1 MSPARTRARSAR
13 ELKAV
18 RVIQRSARAWAARQA
33 READGSL
40 ARDPLSLSA
49 IPRHRAV
56 TLNTKQYNAKH
67 LAEYW
72 RHVGASDSPR
82 VPHSRRAVTSRE
94 RYHVES
100 LQDSPHV
107 SHLPAMLK
115 LVDAH
120 LKEALSVLRRPAT
133 ERGLRTLDDYS
144 IADTPKYSIGKYSF
158 ARSHSPGG
166 KDSIIID
173 IRDQGRVIMNLNLS
187 WSNRSGLGLLY
198 VNTFNPWT
206 RYDKEMKARVKA
218 TLHAAG
224 VQVDRFSQKN
234 LR

>member
-82 VPHSRRAVTSRE
+82 VPHSRRAVTLEE
-94 RYHVES
+94 RNHVES
-100 LQDSPHV
+100 LQDSPNV

-120 LKEALSVLRRPAT
+120 LKEALSVIERRDR
-133 ERGLRTLDDYS
+133 ELKFLNESD
-144 IADTPKYSIGKYSF
+144 IADTPKYAIRKKYKF
-158 ARSHSPGG
+158 AYKFPELTIR
-166 KDSIIID
+166 
-173 IRDQGRVIMNLNLS
+173 IRDQGRDILGITLIPIHA
-187 WSNRSGLGLLY
+187 WSHSGGQLDLLRFER
-198 VNTFNPWT
+198 VNPYAPWVD
-206 RYDKEMKARVKA
+206 YYAEIYARVTA
-218 TLHAAG
+218 TLRAAG
-224 VQVDRFSQKN
+224 VRVGRYA
-234 LR
+234 